1 MNKFAVECIDI
12 TKQYGY
18 LYALRKLNINIEI
31 GEIVGILG
39 HNGAGKSTFLKI
51 IGTHLSPTAGSL
63 NILGNDVKKVRSK
76 VRRSIGFV
84 GHTSFMYDE
93 LTSEE
98 NLRFYGKMFSIYGE
112 SLEKKIDQVLD
123 QVDIDKYRY
132 VAIKKLS
139 HGLRKRADLAR
150 IFLHSPEILILDE
163 PFSGLDQTVVE
174 TLVDLLKKQS
184 GVTSLLSSHS
194 SELLKE
200 FCGRII
206 TFSEGKLV
214 NDAKGD

>member
-12 TKQYGY
+12 TKQYGH
-18 LYALRKLNINIEI
+18 LYALRKLKINIEI

-139 HGLRKRADLAR
+139 HGLRKRVDLAR

-200 FCGRII
+200 FCGRML

-214 NDAKGD
+214 NDTKGD

>member
-1 MNKFAVECIDI
+1 
-12 TKQYGY
+12 
-18 LYALRKLNINIEI
+18 
-31 GEIVGILG
+31 
-39 HNGAGKSTFLKI
+39 
-51 IGTHLSPTAGSL
+51 
-63 NILGNDVKKVRSK
+63 
-76 VRRSIGFV
+76 
-84 GHTSFMYDE
+84 MYDE

-112 SLEKKIDQVLD
+112 PLERKIDQVLD

-139 HGLRKRADLAR
+139 HGLRKRVDLAR

-194 SELLKE
+194 FEIME
-200 FCGRII
+200 GFCSRML
-206 TFSEGKLV
+206 TFREGLVV
-214 NDAKGD
+214 NDTKSD

>member
-1 MNKFAVECIDI
+1 MSKFAVECIDI
-12 TKQYGY
+12 TKQYGH
-18 LYALRKLNINIEI
+18 LYALRKLKINIEV

-39 HNGAGKSTFLKI
+39 HNGAGKSTFLKV
-51 IGTHLSPTAGSL
+51 IGTQLSPTAGSL
-63 NILGNDVKKVRSK
+63 NILGNDAKKVRSK

-132 VAIKKLS
+132 VAIEKLS

-214 NDAKGD
+214 NDTKGD

>member
-1 MNKFAVECIDI
+1 MSKFAVECIDI
-12 TKQYGY
+12 TKQYGH
-18 LYALRKLNINIEI
+18 LYALRKLKINIEV

-39 HNGAGKSTFLKI
+39 HNGAGKSTFLKV
-51 IGTHLSPTAGSL
+51 IGTQLSPTAGSL
-63 NILGNDVKKVRSK
+63 NILGNDAKKVRSK

-139 HGLRKRADLAR
+139 HGLRKRVDLAR

-200 FCGRII
+200 FCGRML

-214 NDAKGD
+214 NDTKGD

>member
-12 TKQYGY
+12 TKQYGH
-18 LYALRKLNINIEI
+18 LYALRKLKINIEI

-123 QVDIDKYRY
+123 QVNMDKYRY
-132 VAIKKLS
+132 VTIKKLS
-139 HGLRKRADLAR
+139 HGLRKRVDLAR

-200 FCGRII
+200 FCGRML

-214 NDAKGD
+214 NDTKGD

>member
-1 MNKFAVECIDI
+1 MNRFAVECIDI
-12 TKQYGY
+12 TKQYGH
-18 LYALRKLNINIEI
+18 LYALRKLKINIES
-31 GEIVGILG
+31 GEIVGVLG

-63 NILGNDVKKVRSK
+63 KIFGSDVKKVRSK

-98 NLRFYGKMFSIYGE
+98 NLRFYGKMFSIKGE
-112 SLEKKIDQVLD
+112 SLEKKIDEVLD
-123 QVDIDKYRY
+123 QIDLDKYRY

-150 IFLHSPEILILDE
+150 IFLHSPNILILDE
-163 PFSGLDQTVVE
+163 PFSGLDQTAVE
-174 TLVDLLKKQS
+174 TLINLLKQQS

-194 SELLKE
+194 FE
-200 FCGRII
+200 FLNGFCSRML
-206 TFSEGKLV
+206 TFREGIVV
-214 NDAKGD
+214 NDTKGD

>member
-1 MNKFAVECIDI
+1 MSKFAVECIDI
-12 TKQYGY
+12 TKQYGH
-18 LYALRKLNINIEI
+18 LYALRKLKINIEV

-39 HNGAGKSTFLKI
+39 HNGAGKSTFLKV
-51 IGTHLSPTAGSL
+51 IGTQLSPTAGSL

-139 HGLRKRADLAR
+139 HGLRKRVDLAR

-214 NDAKGD
+214 NDTKGD

>member
-12 TKQYGY
+12 TKQYGH
-18 LYALRKLNINIEI
+18 LYALRKLKINIEV

-39 HNGAGKSTFLKI
+39 HNGAGKSTFLKV
-51 IGTHLSPTAGSL
+51 IGTQLSPTAGSL

-139 HGLRKRADLAR
+139 HGLRKRVDLAR

-200 FCGRII
+200 FCGRML

-214 NDAKGD
+214 NDTKGD

>member
-1 MNKFAVECIDI
+1 MNRFAVECIDI
-12 TKQYGY
+12 TKQYGH
-18 LYALRKLNINIEI
+18 LYALRKLKINIES
-31 GEIVGILG
+31 GEIVGVLG

-63 NILGNDVKKVRSK
+63 KIFGSDVKKVRSK
-76 VRRSIGFV
+76 VRRSIGFI

-98 NLRFYGKMFSIYGE
+98 NLRFYGKMFSIKGE
-112 SLEKKIDQVLD
+112 SLEKKIDEVLD
-123 QVDIDKYRY
+123 QVDLDKYRY

-150 IFLHSPEILILDE
+150 IFLHSPNILILDE
-163 PFSGLDQTVVE
+163 PFSGLDQTAVE
-174 TLVDLLKKQS
+174 TLINLLKQQS

-194 SELLKE
+194 FE
-200 FCGRII
+200 FLNGFCSRML
-206 TFSEGKLV
+206 TFREGIVV
-214 NDAKGD
+214 NDTKGD

>member
-12 TKQYGY
+12 TKQYGH
-18 LYALRKLNINIEI
+18 LYALRKLKINIEI

-63 NILGNDVKKVRSK
+63 NILGNDAKKVRSK

-139 HGLRKRADLAR
+139 HGLRKRVDLAR

-200 FCGRII
+200 FCGRML

-214 NDAKGD
+214 NDTKGD